1 MKFVI
6 VKEVMTCD
14 VSPVVMFVH
23 LNGLSMLIL
32 CCQSFKMTTDH
43 SYSCPNLKMTGPSAK
58 EEDKGGMEETDTVL
72 FFHVF
77 LHALE
82 YCSETIND
90 KHFTDDHHH
99 HRDNIKGPGRKVQ
112 LFPSQERKSV
122 QNQEDVKMSSGDW
135 RSKPKLQKLS
145 KLSTSWKI
153 PSMK

>member
-1 MKFVI
+1 M
-6 VKEVMTCD
+6 EWRR
-14 VSPVVMFVH
+14 
-23 LNGLSMLIL
+23 LIR
-32 CCQSFKMTTDH
+32 
-43 SYSCPNLKMTGPSAK
+43 YY
-58 EEDKGGMEETDTVL
+58 

-99 HRDNIKGPGRKVQ
+99 HRDNIKGPGRKGQ

-135 RSKPKLQKLS
+135 KSKPKLQKIEQALNQLENPFDEMS
-145 KLSTSWKI
+145 LVQKKHIALFMCYRRLQVNCKNLARIVTLRGALKKNCFFINIINKKLRNFR
-153 PSMK
+153 